1 MVLFSF
7 IKDAGNNL
15 FGKEEAAV
23 VAALPQADQDVKIAE
38 VLTRAAQNLGF
49 KVENLHI
56 AVTNGTA
63 TISGHAASQSEKE
76 KIVLSVGNVDGV
88 VAVDDQ
94 LTAEIP
100 EPEARMYTVKKG
112 DTLWKIAAEMYG
124 NGARYPE
131 VFEANKPML
140 KDADE
145 IFPGQILR
153 IPG

>member
-1 MVLFSF
+1 MGLFSF
-7 IKDAGNNL
+7 IKDAGKKL
-15 FGKEEAAV
+15 FGKEEAATI
-23 VAALPQADQDVKIAE
+23 AALPQADQDAKLAE
-38 VLTRAAQNLGF
+38 VLMRASQTLGF
-49 KVENLHI
+49 KVDNLNI
-56 AVTNGTA
+56 TVNQGTA
-63 TISGHAASQSEKE
+63 SISGHAASQSEKE

-88 VAVDDQ
+88 VAVDDN

-112 DTLWKIAAEMYG
+112 DTLWKIAAEMYD

-145 IFPGQILR
+145 IFPGQVLR
-153 IPG
+153 IP